1 MRTLPLTVHPTC
13 TGHSQKGVFLQL
25 LSLCT
30 EAYRGP
36 VWLWLLLLSGL
47 CRPTWASHEP
57 DLGDVQICLKGVTNS
72 IQNSDAKLYAP
83 SVDEIE
89 ENCERW
95 FLHCY
100 MLELHM
106 VLSEE
111 LIEGDDTDCIAH
123 FLYNSPKVDTGSCPA
138 CEAMALRNSTTFLD
152 NLKSLLEKYEAS

>member
-1 MRTLPLTVHPTC
+1 NVWRQIYYIALLCALSYRAFGCQHFYFFRN
-13 TGHSQKGVFLQL
+13 FLK
-25 LSLCT
+25 SSV
-30 EAYRGP
+30 A
-36 VWLWLLLLSGL
+36 
-47 CRPTWASHEP
+47 
-57 DLGDVQICLKGVTNS
+57 LK
-72 IQNSDAKLYAP
+72 QNSDAKLYAP

-123 FLYNSPKVDTGSCPA
+123 FLYNSPKGSCPA